1 MNRRWLE
8 MTLIV
13 AVALGL
19 LTGLRSDL
27 ADYFAAESW
36 ALLQRGDL
44 HGAERALNRS
54 ASFGG
59 EPAPLLFHQG
69 VAAYHSGKFAEAQRH
84 FSKALTLASAA
95 LQPALQYN
103 LGNSAYRQ
111 AEKLAG
117 SDRTSAERQYRQ
129 AAQAYEK
136 TLLQEPTAT
145 DAKVNLGL
153 TRNRLFALEPA
164 SSRNNPST
172 TGRKPET
179 KAAPADPSAREQ
191 ASTPKEPMAQRE
203 TAKSGAAGTA
213 KAADRPDL
221 AARPGKTRRELSRE
235 EAEHMLNEA
244 RGREHLSGVLSGK
257 NPTKAENSPEKDW

>member
-13 AVALGL
+13 AAALGL
-19 LTGLRSDL
+19 LTALRSDL
-27 ADYFAAESW
+27 AEYFAAESW
-36 ALLQRGDL
+36 AQLQRGDL
-44 HGAERALNRS
+44 PGAERALKRS

-69 VAAYHSGKFAEAQRH
+69 VAAYRSGKFAEAQRH
-84 FSKALTLASAA
+84 LSKALTLAPPA

-103 LGNSAYRQ
+103 LGNCAYRQ
-111 AEKLAG
+111 AENLAG
-117 SDRTSAERQYRQ
+117 NDRTSAERQYRQ

-153 TRNRLFALEPA
+153 TRNRLFALERA
-164 SSRNNPST
+164 SSRNAPSPS
-172 TGRKPET
+172 GRKPDAMT
-179 KAAPADPSAREQ
+179 APADPSARDRAI
-191 ASTPKEPMAQRE
+191 ASKERMASH
-203 TAKSGAAGTA
+203 TAAKSGTASTA
-213 KAADRPDL
+213 KAADQPDP
-221 AARPGKTRRELSRE
+221 AARHGKTRRELSRE

-244 RGREHLSGVLSGK
+244 RGREHPSGVLSGK

>member
-13 AVALGL
+13 AVTLGL
-19 LTGLRSDL
+19 LTGLRIDL
-27 ADYFAAESW
+27 ANYFAAESW

-44 HGAERALNRS
+44 PGAERALNRS
-54 ASFGG
+54 DNFGG

-69 VAAYHSGKFAEAQRH
+69 VAAYRSGKFAEAQRH
-84 FSKALTLASAA
+84 FSKALTQAPPA
-95 LQPALQYN
+95 LQPALQFN

-117 SDRTSAERQYRQ
+117 SDRTSAERLYRQ

-136 TLLQEPTAT
+136 TLLQEPAAT

-153 TRNRLFALEPA
+153 TQNRLFTLERA
-164 SSRNNPST
+164 SSRNNPSPS
-172 TGRKPET
+172 GRKPEAMT
-179 KAAPADPSAREQ
+179 ARADPSAREQ
-191 ASTPKEPMAQRE
+191 ASAPKEPMAQRE
-203 TAKSGAAGTA
+203 TAKSGAASTA
-213 KAADRPDL
+213 KTADRPDP
-221 AARPGKTRRELSRE
+221 AARPGKTRRELSRA

-244 RGREHLSGVLSGK
+244 RGLEHPTGMLSGK